1 MGFLTPCSVPRG
13 GFLYTMIVT
22 KAGFLLPSTRVPL
35 VCRGGLVLD
44 EIDTCIS
51 SVFSGRMLSALN

>member
-13 GFLYTMIVT
+13 GFSYTMIVT
-22 KAGFLLPSTRVPL
+22 GAGFCSLQVMSQGFV
-35 VCRGGLVLD
+35 GGMVLD
-44 EIDTCIS
+44 EIDTYIS